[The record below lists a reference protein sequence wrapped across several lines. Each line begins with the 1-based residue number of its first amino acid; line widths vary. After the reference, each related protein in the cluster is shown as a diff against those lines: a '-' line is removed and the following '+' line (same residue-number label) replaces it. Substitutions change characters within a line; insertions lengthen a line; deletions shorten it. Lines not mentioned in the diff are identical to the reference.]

1 MIEGIESMHNQ
12 ILELK
17 SNFFKALAHPT
28 RVRILELL
36 AQGEETCVCEI
47 IEDLGLEQSNVSQH
61 LAILRKQ
68 NIIVSNK
75 AGSKVL
81 YRIKHPEVLEI
92 LGLAQEILAEQL
104 KESQALMSQLARN

>member
-1 MIEGIESMHNQ
+1 MQHQ
-12 ILELK
+12 IVLMK
-17 SNFFKALAHPT
+17 SEFFKALAHPT

-68 NIIVSNK
+68 NIITSNK
-75 AGSKVL
+75 VGPKVL
-81 YRIKHPEVLEI
+81 YRLKYPEVLE
-92 LGLAQEILAEQL
+92 LLKLAQEILAREL
-104 KESQALMSQLARN
+104 EESQALIRHLAHS

>member
-1 MIEGIESMHNQ
+1 MQNQ
-12 ILELK
+12 ILEMK

-36 AQGEETCVCEI
+36 AQGGETCVCEI

-68 NIIVSNK
+68 NIIISNK
-75 AGSKVL
+75 VGPKVL
-81 YRIKHPEVLEI
+81 YRIKHREVLEV
-92 LGLAQEILAEQL
+92 LKLVQEILTEQL
-104 KESQALMSQLARN
+104 KESQALMNQLAQN